1 MLMHILLFFS
11 NILIVIRRLLF
22 FSESARELLVVLFW
36 LVQAFIA
43 FSIALA
49 RRLHRSVILYPLKSD
64 AVTDSCVVIPALS
77 ALFIYDDNIRLIA
90 SLLQ

>member
-1 MLMHILLFFS
+1 M
-11 NILIVIRRLLF
+11 
-22 FSESARELLVVLFW
+22 
-36 LVQAFIA
+36 QALIA

-64 AVTDSCVVIPALS
+64 AVTDICVVIPVLLAL
-77 ALFIYDDNIRLIA
+77 LIYDDNIRLIA